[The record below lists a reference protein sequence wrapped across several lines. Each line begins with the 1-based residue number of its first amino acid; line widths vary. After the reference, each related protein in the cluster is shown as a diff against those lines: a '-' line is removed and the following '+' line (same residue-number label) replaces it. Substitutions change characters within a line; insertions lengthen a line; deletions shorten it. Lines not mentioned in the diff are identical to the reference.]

1 MHITD
6 IMKTTSQWDKQRC

>member
-6 IMKTTSQWDKQRC
+6 IMKTTSQWNKQRC